1 MNFFNIDL
9 KKLIM
14 IVIVLALP
22 LVSINMQQKPQES
35 NWLSRPFS
43 LIASLAE
50 EAFYGFSA
58 GVRGTTAMYLDLI
71 NIKKSNLELTSKNN
85 ELLTRMSEVVEMK
98 NENDRLR
105 ALLDFRQ
112 STKLELLSAQ
122 VIALDLFADHQTVTI
137 NKGTKHGLKAGQA
150 VITVQGVL
158 GYIYRPE
165 ALTSNVMLITDRYSV
180 VDGVVQ
186 RTRAHGIV
194 EGKNPGT
201 CQLKYVEKTEDVK
214 KGDLVVTGGLDNI
227 FPKGFPVAIVESV
240 ERKNFSVSLKVDLKP
255 VVDPYKVEEVFIVTN
270 ALNTDLS
277 DRLPPQ
283 ASEPTPL
290 PPGMGVGVGAGLG
303 VLPAP
308 PAAEKTR

>member
-1 MNFFNIDL
+1 MNFFNINL
-9 KKLIM
+9 KKLTM

-22 LVSINMQQKPQES
+22 LISINMQQKPQES
-35 NWLSRPFS
+35 NWLSRPFG
-43 LIASLAE
+43 LMASLAE
-50 EAFYGFSA
+50 EVFYGFSA

-71 NIKKSNLELTSKNN
+71 NIKKRNLELASKNN
-85 ELLTRMSEVVEMK
+85 ELLTRMTEVIEMK
-98 NENDRLR
+98 NENNRLR

-112 STKLELLSAQ
+112 STKMELVSAQ

-180 VDGVVQ
+180 VDGVVE

-194 EGKNPGT
+194 EGKNPST

-227 FPKGFPVAIVESV
+227 FPKGFPVAIVESI

-255 VVDPYKVEEVFIVTN
+255 IVDPYKVEEVFVVIN

-277 DRLPPQ
+277 ERLPPQ
-283 ASEPTPL
+283 AVSPI
-290 PPGMGVGVGAGLG
+290 
-303 VLPAP
+303 PATGK
-308 PAAEKTR
+308 AQ

>member
-1 MNFFNIDL
+1 
-9 KKLIM
+9 M
-14 IVIVLALP
+14 IAIVLALP
-22 LVSINMQQKPQES
+22 LVSINMQQRPQES

-43 LIASLAE
+43 FIASLTE
-50 EAFYGFSA
+50 ETFFGFSA

-71 NIKKSNLELTSKNN
+71 NIKKTSADVASKNN
-85 ELLTRMSEVVEMK
+85 ELLSRMNEMAEMK

-112 STKLELLSAQ
+112 STKMELISAQ

-158 GYIYRPE
+158 SYIYRPE
-165 ALTSNVMLITDRYSV
+165 TLTSNVMLITDRYSV

-194 EGKNPGT
+194 EGKAPGN

-227 FPKGFPVAIVESV
+227 FPKGFPVAVVESV

-255 VVDPYKVEEVFIVTN
+255 VVDPYKVEEVFVVAN
-270 ALNTDLS
+270 AMNTDLS

-283 ASEPTPL
+283 ASETNPVPGVSPTPA
-290 PPGMGVGVGAGLG
+290 V
-303 VLPAP
+303 
-308 PAAEKTR
+308 EKAQ

>member
-9 KKLIM
+9 KKIIM
-14 IVIVLALP
+14 IAVVLALP
-22 LVSINMQQKPQES
+22 LVSINMQQRPQES

-43 LIASLAE
+43 FLASLAE
-50 EAFYGFSA
+50 ETFFAFSS

-71 NIKKSNLELTSKNN
+71 NIKKTSLELASKNN
-85 ELLTRMSEVVEMK
+85 ELLTRMTEMAEMK

-105 ALLDFRQ
+105 TLLDFRQ
-112 STKLELLSAQ
+112 STKMDLVSAQ

-137 NKGTKHGLKAGQA
+137 NKGTRHGLKTGQA

-194 EGKNPGT
+194 EGKSPGN

-227 FPKGFPVAIVESV
+227 FPKGFPVAVVESV

-255 VVDPYKVEEVFIVTN
+255 VVDPLKVEEVFVVTN
-270 ALNTDLS
+270 AMNSDLS

-283 ASEPTPL
+283 ASETAPI
-290 PPGMGVGVGAGLG
+290 
-303 VLPAP
+303 PATA
-308 PAAEKTR
+308 PAAATTSSEKVEKAQ